1 MEMLPTVLDL
11 VVTVFA
17 VSSMLAI
24 GFGNNLR
31 DVISPLRDIPGL
43 ITAVVANF
51 ILVPLLAVGILWLL
65 PLDRPM
71 ATGMILVAAAAGA
84 PMLIKLASNAGE
96 NVAFAAAILVLLLVV
111 TIVYMPLVVPLLA
124 EGGAVSAW
132 TIARPLVMTM
142 LLPLIVGFGVKIYLP
157 RLSDALLPYLGIITN
172 VSLVVMAA
180 LTLYLNFS
188 SVIGVFGTGGILAAL
203 LLIAGAFAIGYAVGT
218 FDKSEK
224 TILGFATAQRN
235 FAAANVVAVQ
245 AFTDPGVLVMS
256 VVISVVAM
264 LLLPLSL
271 AFGKRSV
278 KDVDAHAGAA
288 GAQKERTQ
296 PTAQGRS

>member
-1 MEMLPTVLDL
+1 MEVLTTLLNL

-17 VSSMLAI
+17 VSSMLSV
-24 GFGNNLR
+24 GFGHKLR

-51 ILVPLLAVGILWLL
+51 ILVPLLAVGILWLV
-65 PLDRPM
+65 PLDRAM
-71 ATGMILVAAAAGA
+71 ATGMIIVAAAAGA
-84 PMLIKLASNAGE
+84 PMVVKLASNAGE

-132 TIARPLVMTM
+132 TIARPLVLTM
-142 LLPLIVGFGVKIYLP
+142 LVPLIVGFVVKIYLP
-157 RLSDALLPYLGIITN
+157 RLGDALLPYLGIITN
-172 VSLVVMAA
+172 VSLVAMVA
-180 LTLYLNFS
+180 LTLYLNFG

-203 LLIAGAFAIGYAVGT
+203 LLIAGSFAIGYAVGT

-224 TILGFATAQRN
+224 TVLGFATAQRN

-245 AFTDPGVLVMS
+245 AFTDSGVLVMAI
-256 VVISVVAM
+256 VISMVAM

-278 KDVDAHAGAA
+278 KDVDAHAGASV
-288 GAQKERTQ
+288 AQKKQTR
-296 PTAQGRS
+296 PVA